1 MSLRLIANGQT
12 FTKVITFSSR
22 YSSST
27 NAFANFTFGD
37 GVVYNT
43 HTASKGIFDGTTWS
57 IGSLALN
64 EVVSLELEVT
74 VIDYTQLLRVS
85 WEGFANVD
93 ILQSNNSGT
102 WDITYD
108 FACDDLS
115 PCIPDPQLLSYEIS
129 THTLSISNGNSVVIP
144 NTEYRLNL
152 DGRQVQLTDI
162 VGSIISFIDL
172 PDEAFDTY
180 TISINGNYIRL
191 IKNGTTIVSNI
202 MMPTYTLSG
211 SGSTVYLTNNLT
223 GAVSQ
228 YTVPSSGG
236 TDGSITLV
244 ELDGAD
250 LNFTGINGGF
260 NGTVDVSSL
269 LVDTNTTYTLQLV
282 SNSIRLVDNAA
293 NVISTIPLPV
303 DTNTT
308 YTLSRSGL
316 TLSLTPSS
324 GPVQNITLPDISI
337 TDTQLTGKT
346 IATVTK
352 LAGTTNTIKETV
364 TGIEYDLDGNPS
376 YVDEE
381 GNLTPI
387 TIGLASLP
395 DDMYYQL
402 DLMHSE
408 SLPILLRH
416 LNGDDPTTATSSF
429 VIPDYIANYDD
440 SWPGQFY
447 WLREWTVVAQNLNGI
462 DAGGDITLK
471 LRHINGES
479 LSNFTGSA
487 DTITVTSSG
496 VRYKAEPYLPVKT
509 GSSDLYVD
517 PLEDT
522 ALLGF
527 MVEIDSDPGNRIDRN
542 SEIHITL
549 YYERGSVV

>member
-12 FTKVITFSSR
+12 FTKIITFTSR
-22 YSSST
+22 YAAST
-27 NAFANFTFGD
+27 NAFVNITFGD
-37 GVVYNT
+37 GVVYTT
-43 HTASKGIFDGTTWS
+43 HSASKGIFDGSTWT

-64 EVVSLELEVT
+64 EVVTLELQIT
-74 VIDYTQLLRVS
+74 VVDYTQLLRVS
-85 WEGFANVD
+85 WEGFADVD
-93 ILQSNNSGT
+93 RTQLNNSGV
-102 WDITYD
+102 WNIDYD
-108 FACDDLS
+108 FACADLD
-115 PCIPDPQLLSYEIS
+115 PCIPAPQLLSYEIG

-152 DGRQVQLTDI
+152 DGHQVQLTDI

-172 PDEAFDTY
+172 PDEAFDAY
-180 TISINGNYIRL
+180 TISINGNYLRL

-211 SGSTVYLTNNLT
+211 AGSTVYLTNNLT

-236 TDGSITLV
+236 ADGSITLV

-260 NGTVDVSSL
+260 NGTVDVSAL

-293 NVISTIPLPV
+293 NIISTIPLPV

-316 TLSLTPSS
+316 TLTLTPSS
-324 GPVQNITLPDISI
+324 GPAQNVTLPDISI
-337 TDTQLTGKT
+337 TDTQPTGKT

-352 LAGTTNTIKETV
+352 LAGTTNTIKETI
-364 TGIEYDLDGNPS
+364 TGIEYDVDGNPS

-381 GNLTPI
+381 GNLTAI
-387 TIGLASLP
+387 TVSPTSLP
-395 DDMYYQL
+395 DGTFYQL

-408 SLPILLRH
+408 SLPILLKH
-416 LNGDDPTTATSSF
+416 LNSEDPVTATSCF
-429 VIPDYIANYDD
+429 VIPDYIANYEDAFT
-440 SWPGQFY
+440 GQWY
-447 WLREWTVVAQNLNGI
+447 WLKEWTVVAKNLNGI
-462 DAGGDITLK
+462 DAGGNVTLK
-471 LRHINGES
+471 LRHIDGQS
-479 LSNFTGSA
+479 LATFTGTD
-487 DTITVTSSG
+487 DTIVVTLENT
-496 VRYKAEPYLPVKT
+496 RYFKNPYLALKT
-509 GSSDLYVD
+509 GAAAD
-517 PLEDT
+517 PLANT

-527 MVEIDSDPGNRIDRN
+527 MVEIDSDPGNRIDEN

-549 YYERGSVV
+549 YYERGYVV

>member
-12 FTKVITFSSR
+12 FTKIITFTSR
-22 YSSST
+22 YAAST
-27 NAFANFTFGD
+27 NAFVNITFGD
-37 GVVYNT
+37 GVVYTT
-43 HTASKGIFDGTTWS
+43 HSASKGIFDGSTWT

-64 EVVSLELEVT
+64 EVVTLELQIT
-74 VIDYTQLLRVS
+74 VVDYTQLLRVS
-85 WEGFANVD
+85 WEGFADVD
-93 ILQSNNSGT
+93 RTQLNNSGV
-102 WDITYD
+102 WNIDYD
-108 FACDDLS
+108 FACADLD
-115 PCIPDPQLLSYEIS
+115 PCIPAPQLLSYEIG

-152 DGRQVQLTDI
+152 DGHQVQLTDI

-172 PDEAFDTY
+172 PDEAFDAY
-180 TISINGNYIRL
+180 TISINGNYLRL

-211 SGSTVYLTNNLT
+211 AGSTVYLTNNLT

-236 TDGSITLV
+236 ADGSITLV

-260 NGTVDVSSL
+260 NGTVDVSAL

-293 NVISTIPLPV
+293 NIISTIPLPV

-316 TLSLTPSS
+316 TLTLTPSS
-324 GPVQNITLPDISI
+324 GPAQNVTLPDISI
-337 TDTQLTGKT
+337 TDTQPTGKT

-352 LAGTTNTIKETV
+352 LAGTTNTIKETI
-364 TGIEYDLDGNPS
+364 TGIEYDVDGNPS

-447 WLREWTVVAQNLNGI
+447 WLKEWAVVAKNLNGI
-462 DAGGDITLK
+462 DAGGNVTLK

-479 LSNFTGSA
+479 LATFTGTD
-487 DTITVTSSG
+487 DTIVVTSANT
-496 VRYKAEPYLPVKT
+496 RYYKTPHLAVKT
-509 GSSDLYVD
+509 GAAAD
-517 PLEDT
+517 PLANT

-527 MVEIDSDPGNRIDRN
+527 KVEIESDPGNRIDEN